1 MRRAS
6 LCFLLFAIAIVA
18 QGCSALTVTVKDDNP
33 IAVGAARPAPPPAVE
48 EPPAPAPA
56 PSRVRVEASRIAVDE
71 KIHFGTGSAEILE
84 QSHALLNDVARVL
97 REHPEITKVRI
108 EGHTDN
114 QGGAALNQRLSQQ
127 RADSVR
133 QYIVGQGIDAGRIEA
148 QGFGLSRPV
157 DSNDTETGR
166 SRNRRVEFNIV
177 GQSEGGAS

>member
-1 MRRAS
+1 MRTR
-6 LCFLLFAIAIVA
+6 LCFFAAA
-18 QGCSALTVTVKDDNP
+18 TALAAGCSAVTVTVRDDDP
-33 IAVGAARPAPPPAVE
+33 IAIGAPRPAPPPAPE

-56 PSRVRVEASRIAVDE
+56 PAKVRVEASRIAVDE

-84 QSHALLNDVARVL
+84 QSHTLLNEVARVL
-97 REHPEITKVRI
+97 REHAEITKVRI

-114 QGGAALNQRLSQQ
+114 QGGAAYNQRLSQQ

-133 QYIVGQGIDAGRIEA
+133 RYLIGQGIDAGRLES

-177 GQSEGGAS
+177 AQGEGGAS